1 MWSRAAKRVTLL
13 SRWEFLAGNKCGSSG
28 WESRF
33 FTTVRQDGVTE
44 RKHENLAE
52 IWRHGRHWCGVYGR
66 CCSALPL
73 ANGSTYQG
81 DWLPGRVS
89 RSRGQPH
96 NDSRFDRDHVYDF
109 QAGDD
114 GMVCMG
120 GNRHA
125 APHRRR
131 YSDSSQRLTWV
142 NPPEPKENWKTA
154 NPEG

>member
-1 MWSRAAKRVTLL
+1 MKTLQKFGGMDGTGAEFMGVAAQPCR
-13 SRWEFLAGNKCGSSG
+13 
-28 WESRF
+28 
-33 FTTVRQDGVTE
+33 
-44 RKHENLAE
+44 
-52 IWRHGRHWCGVYGR
+52 
-66 CCSALPL
+66 L

-125 APHRRR
+125 APHRHR